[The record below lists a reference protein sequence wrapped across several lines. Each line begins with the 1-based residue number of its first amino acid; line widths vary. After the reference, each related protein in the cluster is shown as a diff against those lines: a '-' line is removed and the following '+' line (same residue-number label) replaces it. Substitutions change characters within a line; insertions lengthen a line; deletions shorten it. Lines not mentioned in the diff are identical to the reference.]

1 MPSGHHPPSDYSD
14 SVTSRKTLE
23 RRLRALE
30 RRCERK
36 RKHRRNWPDI
46 SPSTRR
52 SRARTRTS
60 RSRSRSSRNSHSAAR
75 SRVTHREH
83 ARRLRYLVHRRSRSR
98 SAHATA
104 ASTNFVTLELVCRI
118 SRSRPR
124 DFRRYCLV
132 QICRMSHLGEAKHSL
147 DSVLICRM
155 SKQKSIQYRYP
166 FLRTSLLFC
175 FSALGLGLGKKS
187 YSTSRAEQ

>member
-1 MPSGHHPPSDYSD
+1 MTAGSDQKSRLEGERNQFAFPK
-14 SVTSRKTLE
+14 RKTQL
-23 RRLRALE
+23 
-30 RRCERK
+30 
-36 RKHRRNWPDI
+36 
-46 SPSTRR
+46 
-52 SRARTRTS
+52 
-60 RSRSRSSRNSHSAAR
+60 
-75 SRVTHREH
+75 
-83 ARRLRYLVHRRSRSR
+83 
-98 SAHATA
+98 
-104 ASTNFVTLELVCRI
+104 VTLELVCRI

-124 DFRRYCLV
+124 DFRLYCLV

>member
-1 MPSGHHPPSDYSD
+1 MRNK
-14 SVTSRKTLE
+14 TSRIPGKMY
-23 RRLRALE
+23 
-30 RRCERK
+30 
-36 RKHRRNWPDI
+36 NGDI
-46 SPSTRR
+46 TYENPQDIVDAFGELFS
-52 SRARTRTS
+52 
-60 RSRSRSSRNSHSAAR
+60 NI
-75 SRVTHREH
+75 
-83 ARRLRYLVHRRSRSR
+83 
-98 SAHATA
+98 
-104 ASTNFVTLELVCRI
+104 VTLELVCRI

-124 DFRRYCLV
+124 DFRLYCLL

-187 YSTSRAEQ
+187 YSTSHAEQ

>member
-1 MPSGHHPPSDYSD
+1 MFKSKD
-14 SVTSRKTLE
+14 SVF
-23 RRLRALE
+23 
-30 RRCERK
+30 
-36 RKHRRNWPDI
+36 
-46 SPSTRR
+46 
-52 SRARTRTS
+52 
-60 RSRSRSSRNSHSAAR
+60 
-75 SRVTHREH
+75 H
-83 ARRLRYLVHRRSRSR
+83 ADAGLIPHL
-98 SAHATA
+98 
-104 ASTNFVTLELVCRI
+104 VTLELVCRI
-118 SRSRPR
+118 SKSRPR
-124 DFRRYCLV
+124 DFRLYCLV

>member
-1 MPSGHHPPSDYSD
+1 MDAQDRSCTTADTYD
-14 SVTSRKTLE
+14 FNTLE
-23 RRLRALE
+23 
-30 RRCERK
+30 K
-36 RKHRRNWPDI
+36 W
-46 SPSTRR
+46 S
-52 SRARTRTS
+52 
-60 RSRSRSSRNSHSAAR
+60 
-75 SRVTHREH
+75 
-83 ARRLRYLVHRRSRSR
+83 LVSFFV
-98 SAHATA
+98 AYY
-104 ASTNFVTLELVCRI
+104 VTLELVCRI

-124 DFRRYCLV
+124 DFRLYCLV